1 MRRYLPGLSKVLV
14 LCAVMLPVE
23 TATAQQAGKT
33 GLHDD
38 TSGRIRGI
46 PIRKEALAFANASAD
61 LTFDVDYVYKSST
74 LVGEPL
80 LLCGAKL
87 SNPKGTVSFTHR
99 GETHQ
104 VAITPQNADKI
115 NPYHLD
121 MLIEYRLPDSRVFYA
136 SCDTGLVGTWA
147 REAYNLSSSPPW
159 GRFLC
164 ELGAP
169 IVIAHYV
176 STRPRPNRIDREWCA
191 SMQGRYME
199 AEAAKELFRG
209 RELRASGFVVAS
221 LSLDV
226 TDLVLDQTRT
236 GLAERIAQ
244 RMQAQLEG
252 ALADSKPGMLA
263 SSEERKTWEALN
275 GEVRARLDA
284 AASTENASARARA
297 LRETIR
303 TVLAAESPD
312 DASAETLRAM
322 QQALAGR
329 LSDQVERDF
338 AERERDEASQMRDE
352 RDRIAGSVETQLQ
365 SARAAA
371 EASPEFRFAG
381 QGGVANIVREIRRF
395 GRTGPAAFSPDGRYL
410 ATADR
415 KTIHLWDVATGQE
428 VRSITGHAGSVYSI
442 AFSPDGR
449 YLLSGGS
456 SRNAKEGGDIRLWNI
471 SNGSEIH
478 RISAHVSTSIVEVG
492 TAWSVAYSPDG
503 RYLLSGGAHDNVVR
517 LWDAASGA
525 EIQSFEGHETVHL
538 SRGKVWADI
547 HSVAFSPDGQY
558 VASGA
563 VDNTARLWDIKSSA
577 ETRRFIG
584 HEKPK
589 KGLAGV
595 YKVAF
600 SPDGR
605 HLLTSGRD
613 NTVRLWGVNSGAEVR
628 SFTGGGG
635 IFSPDGRYVLLANN
649 GIIHVREMESGNE
662 IRRLESETKM
672 FTPVLSPDGRYAVFR
687 AGEDLVLWGPAE

>member
-1 MRRYLPGLSKVLV
+1 MLRNSAALSIALLV
-14 LCAVMLPVE
+14 CALMLPME
-23 TATAQQAGKT
+23 TAAAQQTGKT

-38 TSGRIRGI
+38 TSGRLTEI
-46 PIRKEALAFANASAD
+46 PIRKENLAFADASAD
-61 LTFDVDYVYKSST
+61 LTFDVDYVYKSTT

-87 SNPKGTVSFTHR
+87 SNPNGIVSFTHR
-99 GETHQ
+99 DTNHQ
-104 VAITPQNADKI
+104 VEVTPQNAEKI
-115 NPYHLD
+115 NPHHLD
-121 MLIEYRLPDSRVFYA
+121 LLVEYRLPDSRVFYA
-136 SCDTGLVGTWA
+136 SCDTGIVGTWA
-147 REAYNLSSSPPW
+147 REAYNLSSSPSW

-164 ELGAP
+164 EVAGS
-169 IVIAHYV
+169 IVIANNV
-176 STRPRPNRIDREWCA
+176 SMRPRPNRIDREWCA
-191 SMQGRYME
+191 SMQGRYLD
-199 AEAAKELFRG
+199 ADAAKELFRT

-226 TDLVLDQTRT
+226 ADLVLDQTRT

-244 RMQAQLEG
+244 RMEAQLEG

-263 SSEERKTWEALN
+263 SAQERETWEALN

-284 AASTENASARARA
+284 AAATESAGERARA
-297 LRETIR
+297 LRDAIR
-303 TVLAAESPD
+303 TVLAAESSD
-312 DASAETLRAM
+312 DGSAETLRAL
-322 QQALAGR
+322 QAALAGR

-381 QGGVANIVREIRRF
+381 QGGVADIVREIRRF

-410 ATADR
+410 ASADR
-415 KTIHLWDVATGQE
+415 DTIHLWDVATGQE
-428 VRSITGHAGSVYSI
+428 IRNFIGHQSGVWTV

-449 YLLSGGS
+449 YLLSGSGGTTKH
-456 SRNAKEGGDIRLWNI
+456 AGDIRLWNV
-471 SNGSEIH
+471 SSGSEVR
-478 RISAHVSTSIVEVG
+478 RIAAHAKDSIVGVG

-503 RYLLSGGAHDNVVR
+503 RHFVSGGSDNVVR
-517 LWDAASGA
+517 LWDAASGV
-525 EIQSFEGHETVHL
+525 EIQSFAGHETVHL
-538 SRGKVWADI
+538 SRGTVWADI
-547 HSVAFSPDGQY
+547 RSVAFSPDGQY

-563 VDNTARLWDIKSSA
+563 VDNTARLWDIKSGA
-577 ETRRFIG
+577 ETTRFIG

-589 KGLAGV
+589 KGLPGV
-595 YKVAF
+595 AALAF

-605 HLLTSGRD
+605 HLLTSGHD
-613 NTVRLWGVNSGAEVR
+613 NTVRLWDANSGAQVR

-672 FTPVLSPDGRYAVFR
+672 FTPVLSPDGSYAVFR

>member
-61 LTFDVDYVYKSST
+61 LTFDLDYTYKAST

-80 LLCGAKL
+80 LLCGATL
-87 SNPKGTVSFTHR
+87 SNPRGTVAFTHR
-99 GETHQ
+99 GTSHQ
-104 VAITPQNADKI
+104 VEVTPQNADKI

-191 SMQGRYME
+191 SMQGRYLE
-199 AEAAKELFRG
+199 AEAAKELFRA

-226 TDLVLDQTRT
+226 ADLVLDQTRT

-252 ALADSKPGMLA
+252 ALSNSKPGILA
-263 SSEERKTWEALN
+263 STKERETWEALN

-284 AASTENASARARA
+284 AAVTETATERARA
-297 LRETIR
+297 LREAIR
-303 TVLAAESPD
+303 TVLAAEGSD
-312 DASAETLRAM
+312 DGSAETLRAV
-322 QQALAGR
+322 QQALASR
-329 LSDQVERDF
+329 LSDQAEREF
-338 AERERDEASQMRDE
+338 AEREREEAKQLQG
-352 RDRIAGSVETQLQ
+352 DREAIAAAVATELQ

-371 EASPEFRFAG
+371 DAAPEFRFASQSG
-381 QGGVANIVREIRRF
+381 PADIVREVRRF
-395 GRTGPAAFSPDGRYL
+395 IGHEDYVWSVSFSPDGRYVL
-410 ATADR
+410 SGSGHFQIVGSRDHTAR
-415 KTIHLWDVATGQE
+415 LWDVATGQE
-428 VRSITGHAGSVYSI
+428 VHRFSGHSYTIWSVAFSPDGRKFLTTSAIDDSRLWDAASGNEVRRFAGEFGTIRSL

-449 YLLSGGS
+449 YVVAG
-456 SRNAKEGGDIRLWNI
+456 GGDGVGRLWETESGN
-471 SNGSEIH
+471 
-478 RISAHVSTSIVEVG
+478 EVRRFVG
-492 TAWSVAYSPDG
+492 HSGVLWSVAFSPDG
-503 RYLLSGGAHDNVVR
+503 RFVLTGGSDKTAR
-517 LWDAASGA
+517 LWDAQSGA
-525 EIQSFEGHETVHL
+525 EVLRFVGHMGAI
-538 SRGKVWADI
+538 S
-547 HSVAFSPDGQY
+547 SVAFSPDGQH
-558 VASGA
+558 VLTGA
-563 VDNTARLWDIKSSA
+563 QDATARLWDVTTGEEIRQFPAASRS
-577 ETRRFIG
+577 
-584 HEKPK
+584 H
-589 KGLAGV
+589 V
-595 YKVAF
+595 SVDF

-605 HLLTSGRD
+605 HVLTAAQKTVHLWDTASGQKIRD
-613 NTVRLWGVNSGAEVR
+613 LSSDAGVLCA
-628 SFTGGGG
+628 T
-635 IFSPDGRYVLLANN
+635 FSPDGRFIATCSDKNV
-649 GIIHVREMESGNE
+649 I
-662 IRRLESETKM
+662 
-672 FTPVLSPDGRYAVFR
+672 
-687 AGEDLVLWGPAE
+687 LWGPAP